1 MVKPKDDDDK
11 GPLLGGLLRM
21 AHQAVV
27 AHIAAGFEAAGL
39 PPHQPAVTQ
48 QLWDRP
54 DGMRLTELAAG
65 AGMTKQSMGELVDQ
79 MEASG
84 YVERVQD
91 PTDRRARLVRLTPRG
106 REMARLARQR
116 VREIKEHWGQRV
128 GPEAIQ
134 SLEATLR
141 LIVG

>member
-1 MVKPKDDDDK
+1 MVGRGDDDDK

-84 YVERVQD
+84 YVERVRD
-91 PTDRRARLVRLTPRG
+91 PTDGRARLVRLTPRG
-106 REMARLARQR
+106 WEMARLARQR
-116 VREIKEHWGQRV
+116 VREIQEQWGEKV
-128 GPEAIQ
+128 GRAAIR
-134 SLEATLR
+134 SLEETLR
-141 LIVG
+141 GIVG

>member
-1 MVKPKDDDDK
+1 MAETGNNEDK
-11 GPLLGGLLRM
+11 GPLIGGLLRM

-27 AHIAAGFEAAGL
+27 RHIATGFEAAGL

-84 YVERVQD
+84 YVERVRD
-91 PTDRRARLVRLTPRG
+91 PTDGRARLVRLTSRG
-106 REMARLARQR
+106 WEMGRLVRKR
-116 VREIKEHWGQRV
+116 VREIQDEWGERV
-128 GPEAIQ
+128 GGEAIR
-134 SLEATLR
+134 SLEETLR
-141 LIVG
+141 KIVG